1 MALEI
6 LKGPFL
12 NKRTTLRLG
21 GQALAELV
29 LKSEDDF
36 DELPDILRKL
46 GGIPLVLGLGSNI
59 LAKEGNLPLVII
71 NPAFA
76 KTPAIIKHGDNFDII
91 SVDSSTPMPS
101 LLNFCVKHGL
111 SGLEGLAGIPGT
123 VGGAIAMNAGSYGDE
138 IGERLQTV
146 TAYIQDEGLSSLG
159 THELNT
165 SYRSFNFKNK
175 PKLPYYVI
183 KDATLKLTKK
193 NPVCIKENIAANIK
207 RKTTTQP
214 ITAFSAGCAFCN
226 PAPDVSAGKLL
237 DECGFKG
244 KTLGGMMFSPLHANF
259 LVNSGTGTSYEALV
273 LLDQAKQAVYDR
285 FGYNLQLEI
294 KVYP

>member
-146 TAYIQDEGLSSLG
+146 TAYIQDE
-159 THELNT
+159 
-165 SYRSFNFKNK
+165 
-175 PKLPYYVI
+175 
-183 KDATLKLTKK
+183 
-193 NPVCIKENIAANIK
+193 
-207 RKTTTQP
+207 
-214 ITAFSAGCAFCN
+214 
-226 PAPDVSAGKLL
+226 
-237 DECGFKG
+237 
-244 KTLGGMMFSPLHANF
+244 
-259 LVNSGTGTSYEALV
+259 
-273 LLDQAKQAVYDR
+273 
-285 FGYNLQLEI
+285 
-294 KVYP
+294 